1 MKARTIKQ
9 PVTEMEQRIAYRSVI
24 GRVGRTRKGMTLNY
38 GESTNCVA
46 KD

>member
-24 GRVGRTRKGMTLNY
+24 GRVGRTRKGMTLNH
-38 GESTNCVA
+38 GKSENCVTT
-46 KD
+46 D